1 MFRRNKGLSFRKQK
15 VKINIPIFKEIA
27 LWVFEIAIVISI
39 AFSASYFLCGRTNII
54 GNSMEPGL
62 YDKSEVLINRLS
74 YLIAHPKVGDVI
86 VFLPNGNEK
95 SHYYVKRVVA
105 RGGDTVKITDGV
117 LYVNG
122 EPSNISFNGRI
133 KDAGVAE
140 NEITLA
146 ADECFVMG
154 DNPSRSEDSR
164 YASIG
169 NVKYEYI
176 VGSAWFKVLPVD
188 NIGFIH

>member
-15 VKINIPIFKEIA
+15 VKINIPILKEIA
-27 LWVFEIAIVISI
+27 LWIFEIAIAISI

-54 GNSMEPGL
+54 GNSMEPVL

-74 YLIAHPKVGDVI
+74 YIIGHPRVGDVI

-105 RGGDTVKITDGV
+105 KGGDKVKIADGV

-122 EPSNISFNGRI
+122 EPSNISFTGRI
-133 KDAGVAE
+133 KDAGIAE

-146 ADECFVMG
+146 SDECFVMG

-164 YASIG
+164 YANIG

-176 VGSAWFKVLPVD
+176 VGSAWFTVSPVD
-188 NIGFIH
+188 NLGFIH